1 MNILQ
6 LSYSLLISGQL
17 MTMFVGLGYLNKKLR
32 NKKYALLSILVI
44 LLISVLYQWINVIAT
59 GLVWLVMC
67 ALVIYHEETL
77 QSALFYASLSIILLI
92 FSNYLIYVILKSLSI
107 MMHDLGICFLSIIL
121 YLCFAFYLRN
131 HILKKVPLE
140 SMVYDISKYT
150 VIATFLIY
158 FIFLMIERFSDLD
171 CFMKGAH
178 GIFMLAYSLFAIL
191 ISFLAVYTKKA
202 EYKSKEEKNRMEYL
216 IEYSEQIE
224 KSYMEIR
231 KFKHDYKNI
240 LVSMENYIQSNDI
253 DGLKHFFYSHIKETG
268 ILFDQELLEMSP
280 IRNLEA
286 KEIKSIVLSKL
297 YLAHEKGIEI
307 DVNVPQKLDS
317 FPVPSIM
324 LVRMLGIILD
334 NAVEESSII
343 DKPKILFAGLRQEE
357 AITFIIANKCRS
369 DIPDLHALKKKS
381 YSSKGKE
388 RGVGLS
394 NLDELVQLN
403 KNVYLDTKIEEGQ
416 FIQILTIWEG

>member
-1 MNILQ
+1 
-6 LSYSLLISGQL
+6 

-369 DIPDLHALKKKS
+369 DIPDLHVLKKNLIHQ
-381 YSSKGKE
+381 KGKN
-388 RGVGLS
+388 VGL
-394 NLDELVQLN
+394 V
-403 KNVYLDTKIEEGQ
+403 
-416 FIQILTIWEG
+416 

>member
-369 DIPDLHALKKKS
+369 DIPDLYVLKKKS

>member
-369 DIPDLHALKKKS
+369 DIPDLHVLKKNLIHQ
-381 YSSKGKE
+381 KGKE

>member
-107 MMHDLGICFLSIIL
+107 TMNDLGMCFLSIIL

-191 ISFLAVYTKKA
+191 ISFLAVYIKRQNIKVKKKRI
-202 EYKSKEEKNRMEYL
+202 EWNILSNIVSKSK
-216 IEYSEQIE
+216 
-224 KSYMEIR
+224 
-231 KFKHDYKNI
+231 
-240 LVSMENYIQSNDI
+240 
-253 DGLKHFFYSHIKETG
+253 
-268 ILFDQELLEMSP
+268 
-280 IRNLEA
+280 
-286 KEIKSIVLSKL
+286 KL
-297 YLAHEKGIEI
+297 YGNTQVQARL
-307 DVNVPQKLDS
+307 QKHTS
-317 FPVPSIM
+317 FYGK
-324 LVRMLGIILD
+324 LH
-334 NAVEESSII
+334 
-343 DKPKILFAGLRQEE
+343 PK
-357 AITFIIANKCRS
+357 
-369 DIPDLHALKKKS
+369 
-381 YSSKGKE
+381 
-388 RGVGLS
+388 
-394 NLDELVQLN
+394 
-403 KNVYLDTKIEEGQ
+403 
-416 FIQILTIWEG
+416 

>member
-369 DIPDLHALKKKS
+369 DIPDLHVLKKNLIHQ
-381 YSSKGKE
+381 KGKN
-388 RGVGLS
+388 VGL
-394 NLDELVQLN
+394 V
-403 KNVYLDTKIEEGQ
+403 
-416 FIQILTIWEG
+416 

>member
-17 MTMFVGLGYLNKKLR
+17 MTMFVGLGYFNKKLR

-107 MMHDLGICFLSIIL
+107 MMNDLGICFLSIIL

-253 DGLKHFFYSHIKETG
+253 DGLKHFF
-268 ILFDQELLEMSP
+268 LLP
-280 IRNLEA
+280 HQGNW
-286 KEIKSIVLSKL
+286 
-297 YLAHEKGIEI
+297 
-307 DVNVPQKLDS
+307 NP
-317 FPVPSIM
+317 F
-324 LVRMLGIILD
+324 
-334 NAVEESSII
+334 
-343 DKPKILFAGLRQEE
+343 
-357 AITFIIANKCRS
+357 
-369 DIPDLHALKKKS
+369 
-381 YSSKGKE
+381 
-388 RGVGLS
+388 
-394 NLDELVQLN
+394 
-403 KNVYLDTKIEEGQ
+403 
-416 FIQILTIWEG
+416 

>member
-268 ILFDQELLEMSP
+268 TLFDQELLEMSP

-369 DIPDLHALKKKS
+369 DIPDLHVLK
-381 YSSKGKE
+381 
-388 RGVGLS
+388 
-394 NLDELVQLN
+394 
-403 KNVYLDTKIEEGQ
+403 
-416 FIQILTIWEG
+416 

>member
-268 ILFDQELLEMSP
+268 TLFDQELLEMSP

-369 DIPDLHALKKKS
+369 DIPDLHVLKKKS
-381 YSSKGKE
+381 YYQKGKN
-388 RGVGLS
+388 VGL
-394 NLDELVQLN
+394 V
-403 KNVYLDTKIEEGQ
+403 
-416 FIQILTIWEG
+416 

>member
-369 DIPDLHALKKKS
+369 DIPDFTCIKEKILFIKRERTWGW
-381 YSSKGKE
+381 SKQ
-388 RGVGLS
+388 S
-394 NLDELVQLN
+394 
-403 KNVYLDTKIEEGQ
+403 
-416 FIQILTIWEG
+416 

>member
-253 DGLKHFFYSHIKETG
+253 DGLKHFFYSHINETG
-268 ILFDQELLEMSP
+268 TLFDQELLEMSP

-369 DIPDLHALKKKS
+369 DIPDLYVLKKKS

-388 RGVGLS
+388 RGIGLS

>member
-253 DGLKHFFYSHIKETG
+253 DGLKHFFYSHINETET
-268 ILFDQELLEMSP
+268 LFDQELLEMSP

-369 DIPDLHALKKKS
+369 DIPDLYVLKKKS

-388 RGVGLS
+388 RGIGLS